1 MMATFT
7 SAGAFT
13 KNIGQYAVKVA
24 KAEDAGV
31 KAAALAATQDI
42 RAEAKGFH
50 VGTKKLSAG
59 YEIVGSTAVIQARGP
74 WGIIEKGTR
83 AHEIRPKRR
92 GGRGRRRAA
101 VVVPG
106 RGVFAHVRHPGAK
119 SSGHPWEQGVAKAKK
134 SAPEAFKKTVLKSV
148 FG

>member
-1 MMATFT
+1 MATFT

-13 KNIGQYAVKVA
+13 KHIGQYAVKVA
-24 KAEDAGV
+24 QAEDRGV

-50 VGTKKLSAG
+50 IGTKKLGAR
-59 YEIVGSTAVIQARGP
+59 YEIAGSTAVIQARGP
-74 WGIIEKGTR
+74 WGIVEKGSR
-83 AHEIRPKRR
+83 PHAIRPKRR
-92 GGRGRRRAA
+92 GGRGRRAV

-106 RGVFAHVRHPGAK
+106 RGVFAHVSHPGHG
-119 SSGHPWEQGVAKAKK
+119 SIGHPWEQGVAKAKK
-134 SAPEAFKKTVLKSV
+134 SAPEAFKKTVIKSV